1 MKFYL
6 YILRQMLGAGKI
18 AKQNNT
24 YNDNGMW

>member
-6 YILRQMLGAGKI
+6 YSLWQTLGTGKI

-24 YNDNGMW
+24 YNDNCM